1 MKEWIKKL
9 LSASKEVS
17 HKRILTLFFGLN
29 VIIFCYIDIF
39 TAYELSIGMFD
50 SICLLIAS
58 GIGATVIERFS
69 NGDKSINNTKE
80 QENG

>member
-17 HKRILTLFFGLN
+17 SKRILTIFFSLN
-29 VIIFCYIDIF
+29 IIIFCYLDIF
-39 TAYELSIGMFD
+39 TSYELPIDMFD
-50 SICLLIAS
+50 SVCLLVEI
-58 GIGATVIERFS
+58 GMGATVIERFS

-80 QENG
+80 QNNG

>member
-17 HKRILTLFFGLN
+17 SKRILTIFFSLN
-29 VIIFCYIDIF
+29 IIIFCYLDIF
-39 TAYELSIGMFD
+39 TSYELPIDMFD
-50 SICLLIAS
+50 SVCLLVEI
-58 GIGATVIERFS
+58 GMGATVIERFS

-80 QENG
+80 QSNG

>member
-29 VIIFCYIDIF
+29 VIIFCYIELF
-39 TAYELSIGMFD
+39 TIYELPIAMFD
-50 SICLLIAS
+50 GVCLLVAS
-58 GIGATVIERFS
+58 GFGATVIERFS

-80 QENG
+80 QNNG

>member
-17 HKRILTLFFGLN
+17 SKRILTLFFGLN

-39 TAYELSIGMFD
+39 TIYELRIAMFD
-50 SICLLIAS
+50 GVCLLVAS

-69 NGDKSINNTKE
+69 NGDKSVNNTKE
-80 QENG
+80 QDNG